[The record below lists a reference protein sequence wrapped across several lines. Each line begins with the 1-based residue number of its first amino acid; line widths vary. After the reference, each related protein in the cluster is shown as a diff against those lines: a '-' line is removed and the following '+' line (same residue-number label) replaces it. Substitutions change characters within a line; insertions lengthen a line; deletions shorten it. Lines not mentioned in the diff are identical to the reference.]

1 MQNSESFNLCGVAW
15 KTGRCPVL
23 PCSAICS
30 QLGIDALED
39 AAEIAAQ
46 GGLMASD
53 QAIDGVDGGS
63 PEWRAALIE
72 VEEARQQYARVLTA
86 ADSADSEV
94 DNVWLRL
101 WRAERRRDEL
111 IKQ

>member
-1 MQNSESFNLCGVAW
+1 MLLSY
-15 KTGRCPVL
+15 
-23 PCSAICS
+23 
-30 QLGIDALED
+30 ALDD
-39 AAEIAAQ
+39 AAEIVAQ
-46 GGLMASD
+46 GGLMDSD
-53 QAIDGVDGGS
+53 QALDGVDGGS

-72 VEEARQQYARVLTA
+72 VEEARKQYARVLSA
-86 ADSADSEV
+86 AGSVDSEV

>member
-1 MQNSESFNLCGVAW
+1 
-15 KTGRCPVL
+15 
-23 PCSAICS
+23 
-30 QLGIDALED
+30 
-39 AAEIAAQ
+39 
-46 GGLMASD
+46 MASD
-53 QAIDGVDGGS
+53 QAIDEVDGSS

-86 ADSADSEV
+86 ADSVDSEV